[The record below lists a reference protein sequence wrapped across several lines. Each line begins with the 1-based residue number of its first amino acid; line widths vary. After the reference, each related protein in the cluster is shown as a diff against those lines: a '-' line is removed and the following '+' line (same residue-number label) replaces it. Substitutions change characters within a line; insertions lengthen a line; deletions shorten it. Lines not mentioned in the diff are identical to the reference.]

1 MSTEDPA
8 VDQRVDEA
16 IRAQHARSLEH
27 LSPRVRAQ
35 LQQRRRAALA
45 GQAREA
51 SRGWRFALPLAAAA
65 AVGAIVV
72 GVQLRNPDSTTAPQV
87 AVTMPAPSVSARLAH
102 VAAPAIVDENTDYA
116 SLDESPDLY
125 VWLASDGATLA
136 ME

>member
-1 MSTEDPA
+1 MSIDDPA

-65 AVGAIVV
+65 TSGPLFLPRWGA
-72 GVQLRNPDSTTAPQV
+72 A
-87 AVTMPAPSVSARLAH
+87 ASARSH
-102 VAAPAIVDENTDYA
+102 AI
-116 SLDESPDLY
+116 
-125 VWLASDGATLA
+125 G
-136 ME
+136 

>member
-1 MSTEDPA
+1 MSTQD
-8 VDQRVDEA
+8 RFDEA
-16 IRAQHARSLEH
+16 IRAQHAHSLEH

-51 SRGWRFALPLAAAA
+51 PRVWRFALPLAAAA

-72 GVQLRNPDSTTAPQV
+72 GVQLRNPESATAPQV

-102 VAAPAIVDENTDYA
+102 VAAPANVDENTDYA
-116 SLDESPDLY
+116 ALDESPDLY

>member
-1 MSTEDPA
+1 MSTQD
-8 VDQRVDEA
+8 RFDEA
-16 IRAQHARSLEH
+16 IRAQHAHSLEH

-51 SRGWRFALPLAAAA
+51 SRVWRFALPLAAAA

-72 GVQLRNPDSTTAPQV
+72 GVQLRNPESATAPQV

-102 VAAPAIVDENTDYA
+102 VAAPANVDENTDYA
-116 SLDESPDLY
+116 ALDESPDLY

>member
-102 VAAPAIVDENTDYA
+102 VAAPANVDENTDYA